1 MKLTYQI
8 SKYSRKLNFK
18 DVDHE
23 IARAFNIWSEHT
35 DLTFTK
41 TKNDNPD
48 FDIRFEV
55 GYHGD
60 NGPFDG
66 LGKVLAHHIGPHN
79 PFDDSTGKI
88 HFDDSEDWT
97 VDGEGT
103 NLFQVAAHEVGH
115 ALGLHHSR
123 EPSALMFA
131 NYDEYKPNFR
141 LHQDDIEVR
150 FYSFAHYLV
159 FTFVITIF
167 FL

>member
-41 TKNDNPD
+41 TKNENPD
-48 FDIRFEV
+48 FDIRFEE

-60 NGPFDG
+60 NAPFDG

-79 PFDDSTGKI
+79 PFDDSAGKI

-103 NLFQVAAHEVGH
+103 NLFQVAAHEIGH

-141 LHQDDIEVR
+141 LHPDDIEVR

-167 FL
+167 FV